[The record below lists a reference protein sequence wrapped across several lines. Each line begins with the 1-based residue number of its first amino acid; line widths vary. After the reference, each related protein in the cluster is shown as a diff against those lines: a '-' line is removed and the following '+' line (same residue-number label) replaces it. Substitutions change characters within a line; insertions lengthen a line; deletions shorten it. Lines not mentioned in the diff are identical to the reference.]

1 MIFFKISY
9 RLWNSFGGNY
19 CDKCIKKSSC
29 ICKNIINVLRY
40 LVTFVK
46 CIEKSS
52 LRWLVTY
59 VTILFP
65 KLFQYRTTF
74 QIIKDLERA
83 LHSKRSK
90 DKQTEYEWSTT
101 SGRIHIFRC
110 CKQSVFLIKN
120 SCPDIKKVRFIK
132 SNLPIWYNT
141 TTKIDYF
148 DSIVNSM

>member
-1 MIFFKISY
+1 MRRSWSTLYKKLLAYMYLKVLWCVNFLWSPYANTFHLSIQYSYIQMLLHTYIKLILSLWFFFKLAIDY
-9 RLWNSFGGNY
+9 EIVLGENY
-19 CDKCIKKSSC
+19 CDKCIKKSSY

-83 LHSKRSK
+83 LHS
-90 DKQTEYEWSTT
+90 
-101 SGRIHIFRC
+101 
-110 CKQSVFLIKN
+110 
-120 SCPDIKKVRFIK
+120 
-132 SNLPIWYNT
+132 
-141 TTKIDYF
+141 
-148 DSIVNSM
+148 